1 MGEIINYA
9 IRIEF
14 QARGSPHAHTVTC
27 IRVENATKYGINSN
41 TEVCAFID
49 KYITCEIPDNNEM
62 LKELVLTLQQ
72 HKQTFQ
78 LL

>member
-1 MGEIINYA
+1 MLFVLSSKPEV
-9 IRIEF
+9 
-14 QARGSPHAHTVTC
+14 PLMHTQLHV
-27 IRVENATKYGINSN
+27 YGLRMPQNMVRINSN

-49 KYITCEIPDNNEM
+49 KYITCETPDNNEM

-72 HKQTFQ
+72 HKQSFQ

>member
-1 MGEIINYA
+1 M
-9 IRIEF
+9 
-14 QARGSPHAHTVTC
+14 HTQLHVYGLRMPQNMVLIVTLKC
-27 IRVENATKYGINSN
+27 VHLLTS
-41 TEVCAFID
+41 T
-49 KYITCEIPDNNEM
+49 YITSEIPDNNEM

>member
-1 MGEIINYA
+1 MSQNMV
-9 IRIEF
+9 
-14 QARGSPHAHTVTC
+14 H
-27 IRVENATKYGINSN
+27 INSN
-41 TEVCAFID
+41 TEVCAFTD
-49 KYITCEIPDNNEM
+49 KYITCEMPDNNEL

>member
-1 MGEIINYA
+1 M
-9 IRIEF
+9 
-14 QARGSPHAHTVTC
+14 HTQLHVYGLRMPQNMVLIVTLKC
-27 IRVENATKYGINSN
+27 VHLLTS
-41 TEVCAFID
+41 T
-49 KYITCEIPDNNEM
+49 YITCEIPDNNEM